1 MGQFVLLTSSENKAS
16 KKASGLLG
24 LGAESAFLVTWLGRM
39 STTRSDSR
47 EGAGGPAG
55 NRRVWG
61 EAGAGSQ
68 PVGNTELL
76 GWLSFLPNCSPAL
89 LGLCYPKHFIKYMQL
104 LCQSPAKFLLLCIMG
119 QMNLQILV
127 DSRTS
132 FVLGSCWQLGQIV
145 EQWCNV
151 LPLREILL
159 TEGAI

>member
-1 MGQFVLLTSSENKAS
+1 VGQFVFLTASENKANE
-16 KKASGLLG
+16 KVSGLQG
-24 LGAESAFLVTWLGRM
+24 FGAESTVLVTWLGQM
-39 STTRSDSR
+39 STTPSNSR
-47 EGAGGPAG
+47 DRAGGPAG
-55 NRRVWG
+55 SRRLRR

-76 GWLSFLPNCSPAL
+76 GWLRFLPDCSPAL
-89 LGLCYPKHFIKYMQL
+89 LGLCYPKHVIKCMQL
-104 LCQSPAKFLLLCIMG
+104 LCQSPAKLLLVRIMG

-132 FVLGSCWQLGQIV
+132 FVPDSCWQLGELV

-159 TEGAI
+159 AKGAI